1 MSLIDNV
8 MKDVSLTDVVENK
21 DTNVDMYENAPLSTL
36 SDEQT
41 EEMLQV
47 KLNNANV
54 KRLELEKLLN
64 MANADIERLEKENT
78 HLAFVIREMK
88 IKPSGTKFKALM
100 DKVVDTAKKY
110 KLQSPIIRK

>member
-1 MSLIDNV
+1 MNEEEKSLIDEYG
-8 MKDVSLTDVVENK
+8 DVTLDDISQAQEQVTLDDDTIMQVRLNKVTTKLVE
-21 DTNVDMYENAPLSTL
+21 
-36 SDEQT
+36 T
-41 EEMLQV
+41 ETIVRQQE
-47 KLNNANV
+47 
-54 KRLELEKLLN
+54 
-64 MANADIERLEKENT
+64 ADIERLVDENN